1 MKNSPRVMCF
11 CFSAIVLFLTPAGYP
26 QQNATAPAQGAAVRT
41 ISEEVLL
48 DVVVRDKK
56 GHPVNNLKPE
66 DFQIFDNGELKKI
79 IAFRLVQGGEAVAAG
94 GSRMQLDPL
103 RQVRLVTMIFQC
115 WNTDARRLAHE
126 AAVGLLKGELPQN
139 VYMAIMTI
147 DRKLEVL
154 QSFTNDPALLRK
166 AIDRATRSENT
177 DFSSDTAMVQ
187 KQLEQMVG
195 PDASGAQSIQG
206 QIDNQNA
213 PNAPQAQG
221 RAPDVA
227 GLVNMAMAQ
236 MVLQMLES
244 QQSSGVKEA
253 GRVNIYALLDAVKEE
268 YRLPGRKTILYFR
281 EGGFEIPQGMEE
293 PFKSV
298 ISVAN
303 RSNVSFYAVD
313 ARGLTTGNANTGAM
327 NALNRAARASQDQM
341 ANDGSQAV
349 RPDEAK
355 LFDTSIES
363 TRANTQNTLANLAE
377 STGGML
383 IANTNDMGTPL
394 HKLAEDIQTYYEIGY
409 APEIKSY
416 DGSFR
421 KIAIKMNASDL
432 RVQSR
437 SGYIA
442 LPRGLAGQGSVL
454 RAFEVPLLTVL
465 SSAELPKTFGYQSM
479 ALHFRGAQNQSVCDL
494 VLDVPLANLTF
505 QKKDGDQSEGRLS
518 YVALVKKENGEVIKK
533 FGNDIPFHVPK
544 AERDALT
551 AGHFIYTEHFD
562 LPAGHYT
569 LETAVLD
576 GEGNRISA
584 RKNSLMMPPPSTT
597 LSISS
602 VSVVRNMKDKDA
614 STDQSDP
621 LLIGSR
627 VVSPTLNPTIS
638 KAGNS
643 GVSFYVVIYPDK
655 SSSQP
660 TRLSMEFSRNG
671 QVLGNGSPELSKP
684 DKDGRIQYVATVPVA
699 SLEPGEYTIR
709 FDAMQGTE
717 TAWEVTKFILQ

>member
-1 MKNSPRVMCF
+1 MKSSYRVIFF
-11 CFSAIVLFLTPAGYP
+11 CVSAITLSFAPASYA
-26 QQNATAPAQGAAVRT
+26 QQNPNAPPQGAAIRKA
-41 ISEEVLL
+41 SEEVLL

-56 GHPVNNLKPE
+56 GRPVNNLKPE
-66 DFQIFDNGELKKI
+66 DFQIFDNGEQKKI
-79 IAFRLVQGGEAVAAG
+79 IAFRLVQGGEAVAEG
-94 GSRMQLDPL
+94 GSRTQLDPL
-103 RQVRLVTMIFQC
+103 RQIRLVTMIFQC
-115 WNTDARRLAHE
+115 WNNDARRLARD

-139 VYMAIMTI
+139 VYMAVMTI

-154 QSFTNDPALLRK
+154 QSFTNDPFLLRK
-166 AIDRATRSENT
+166 AIDRATRSENA

-195 PDASGAQSIQG
+195 PDTNGAQSTQG
-206 QIDNQNA
+206 QISNENA
-213 PNAPQAQG
+213 ALAAQG
-221 RAPDVA
+221 RSVDAA
-227 GLVNMAMAQ
+227 AMANMAMAQ
-236 MVLQMLES
+236 MVLQMLVSE
-244 QQSSGVKEA
+244 QSSGIKEA
-253 GRVNIYALLDAVKEE
+253 GRVNIFALLDAVKEQ

-281 EGGFEIPQGMEE
+281 EGGFVIPQGMEE

-313 ARGLTTGNANTGAM
+313 ARGLTTGSANSGAM
-327 NALNRAARASQDQM
+327 NALNRAARSSQDQM

-349 RPDEAK
+349 RSDEAK
-355 LFDTSIES
+355 LFDTGIES
-363 TRANTQNTLANLAE
+363 TRANAQNTLANLAE

-383 IANTNDMGTPL
+383 IANTNDLGTPL

-421 KIAIKMNASDL
+421 KIAIKMSSNDL

-437 SGYIA
+437 SGYVA
-442 LPRGLAGQGSVL
+442 LPPALATQGSVL
-454 RAFEVPLLTVL
+454 RAYEVPLLTAL
-465 SSAELPKTFGYQSM
+465 SSPELPKTFGYQSM
-479 ALHFRGAQNQSVCDL
+479 PMHFRGAQNQSVCDL

-505 QKKDGDQSEGRLS
+505 QKSGTDQSEGQLS
-518 YVALVKKENGEVIKK
+518 YVALVKNGSGEVIKK
-533 FGNDIPFHVPK
+533 FGNDIPIHVPH

-562 LPAGHYT
+562 LPPGHYT

-584 RKNSLMMPPPSTT
+584 RKNSLMMPSLSTALT
-597 LSISS
+597 ISS
-602 VSVVRNMKDKDA
+602 VSVVRNLKDKDA
-614 STDQSDP
+614 STDQADP
-621 LLIGSR
+621 LLIGTR

-643 GVSFYVVIYPDK
+643 GISFYLVIYPDK
-655 SSSQP
+655 STSQP
-660 TRLSMEFSRNG
+660 PRLSMEFSRNG
-671 QVLGNGSPELSKP
+671 QILGSGSPELGQP
-684 DKDGRIQYVATVPVA
+684 DKDGRIQYLATVPIA

-709 FDAMQGTE
+709 FNAMQGTA
-717 TAWEVTKFILQ
+717 TAEELATFILQ

>member
-1 MKNSPRVMCF
+1 MKNSSRVMCF
-11 CFSAIVLFLTPAGYP
+11 CIAAIALSFSPACYGQP
-26 QQNATAPAQGAAVRT
+26 NSTAPPHGHAVRT
-41 ISEEVLL
+41 TSEEVLL

-66 DFQIFDNGELKKI
+66 DFQVFDNGELKKI

-94 GSRMQLDPL
+94 GSRMPLDPL

-115 WNTDARRLAHE
+115 WNNDARRLAHD

-139 VYMAIMTI
+139 VYMAVMTI

-154 QSFTNDPALLRK
+154 QSFTNDPVLLRK

-195 PDASGAQSIQG
+195 PDTNGAQSIQG

-213 PNAPQAQG
+213 TIVAQAQG
-221 RAPDVA
+221 RAPDA
-227 GLVNMAMAQ
+227 AEMANIAMAQ

-244 QQSSGVKEA
+244 QQSSGLKEA
-253 GRVNIYALLDAVKEE
+253 GRVNIYALLDAVKEQ
-268 YRLPGRKTILYFR
+268 YRLQGRKTILYFR
-281 EGGFEIPQGMEE
+281 EGGFVIPQGMEE

-313 ARGLTTGNANTGAM
+313 ARGLTTGSANSGAM
-327 NALNRAARASQDQM
+327 NTLNRAARASQDQM

-533 FGNDIPFHVPK
+533 FGNDIPFQVPK

-551 AGHFIYTEHFD
+551 ARHFIYTEHFD

-569 LETAVLD
+569 LEPAVLD
-576 GEGNRISA
+576 GEGNRIST
-584 RKNSLMMPPPSTT
+584 RKNSLMMPPPSTA
-597 LSISS
+597 LSVSS
-602 VSVVRNMKDKDA
+602 VSVVR
-614 STDQSDP
+614 
-621 LLIGSR
+621 
-627 VVSPTLNPTIS
+627 TL
-638 KAGNS
+638 K
-643 GVSFYVVIYPDK
+643 
-655 SSSQP
+655 
-660 TRLSMEFSRNG
+660 
-671 QVLGNGSPELSKP
+671 

-709 FDAMQGTE
+709 FNATQAAE
-717 TAWEVTKFILQ
+717 TAEEVTTFILQ

>member
-1 MKNSPRVMCF
+1 MKYSSRVMCF
-11 CFSAIVLFLTPAGYP
+11 CIAAIASSFSPARYP
-26 QQNATAPAQGAAVRT
+26 QQKAQAPAQGAAVRT

-66 DFQIFDNGELKKI
+66 DFQIFDNGEQKQI

-94 GSRMQLDPL
+94 GARTQLDPL

-115 WNTDARRLAHE
+115 WNNDARRLAHD

-139 VYMAIMTI
+139 VYMAVMTI
-147 DRKLEVL
+147 DHKLEVL
-154 QSFTNDPALLRK
+154 QPFTNDPALLRK

-187 KQLEQMVG
+187 KQLEEMVG
-195 PDASGAQSIQG
+195 PDTNGAQSIQG

-213 PNAPQAQG
+213 TIAAQAQG
-221 RAPDVA
+221 RAPDA
-227 GLVNMAMAQ
+227 AEMANIAMAQ

-244 QQSSGVKEA
+244 QQSSGLKEA
-253 GRVNIYALLDAVKEE
+253 GRVNIYALLDAVKEQ

-281 EGGFEIPQGMEE
+281 EGGFVIPQGMEE
-293 PFKSV
+293 QFKSV

-383 IANTNDMGTPL
+383 IANTNDLGTPL

-421 KIAIKMNASDL
+421 KIAIKMSSNDL

-437 SGYIA
+437 SGYVA
-442 LPRGLAGQGSVL
+442 LPPALAAQGSVL
-454 RAFEVPLLTVL
+454 RAYEVPLLTAL

-479 ALHFRGAQNQSVCDL
+479 PMHSRGAQNQSVCDL
-494 VLDVPLANLTF
+494 VLDVRLANLTF
-505 QKKDGDQSEGRLS
+505 HKSGTDQSEGRLS
-518 YVALVKKENGEVIKK
+518 YVALVKNGSGEVIKK
-533 FGNDIPFHVPK
+533 FGNDIPIHVPN

-562 LPAGHYT
+562 LPPGHYT

-576 GEGNRISA
+576 GGGNRISA
-584 RKNSLMMPPPSTT
+584 RKNSLMMPSLST
-597 LSISS
+597 
-602 VSVVRNMKDKDA
+602 
-614 STDQSDP
+614 
-621 LLIGSR
+621 
-627 VVSPTLNPTIS
+627 
-638 KAGNS
+638 
-643 GVSFYVVIYPDK
+643 
-655 SSSQP
+655 
-660 TRLSMEFSRNG
+660 
-671 QVLGNGSPELSKP
+671 
-684 DKDGRIQYVATVPVA
+684 
-699 SLEPGEYTIR
+699 
-709 FDAMQGTE
+709 
-717 TAWEVTKFILQ
+717 

>member
-1 MKNSPRVMCF
+1 MNNSSRVMCF
-11 CFSAIVLFLTPAGYP
+11 CIAAIALSFSPACYG
-26 QQNATAPAQGAAVRT
+26 QQNSTAPPQGPAVRT
-41 ISEEVLL
+41 TSEEVLL

-66 DFQIFDNGELKKI
+66 DFQVFDNGELKKI

-94 GSRMQLDPL
+94 GSRMPLDPL

-115 WNTDARRLAHE
+115 WNNDARRLAHD

-139 VYMAIMTI
+139 VYMAVMTI

-154 QSFTNDPALLRK
+154 QSFTNDPVLLRK

-195 PDASGAQSIQG
+195 PDTNGAQSIQG

-213 PNAPQAQG
+213 TIVAQAQG
-221 RAPDVA
+221 RAPDA
-227 GLVNMAMAQ
+227 AEMANIAMAQ

-244 QQSSGVKEA
+244 QQSSGLKEA
-253 GRVNIYALLDAVKEE
+253 GRVNIYALLDAVKEQ

-281 EGGFEIPQGMEE
+281 EGGFVIPQGMEE

-313 ARGLTTGNANTGAM
+313 ARGLTTGSANSGAM
-327 NALNRAARASQDQM
+327 NTLNRAARASQDQM

-383 IANTNDMGTPL
+383 IANTNDVGTPL

-409 APEIKSY
+409 VPEIKSY

-421 KIAIKMNASDL
+421 KIAIKMNSGDL

-437 SGYIA
+437 SGYI
-442 LPRGLAGQGSVL
+442 
-454 RAFEVPLLTVL
+454 
-465 SSAELPKTFGYQSM
+465 
-479 ALHFRGAQNQSVCDL
+479 D
-494 VLDVPLANLTF
+494 
-505 QKKDGDQSEGRLS
+505 
-518 YVALVKKENGEVIKK
+518 
-533 FGNDIPFHVPK
+533 
-544 AERDALT
+544 
-551 AGHFIYTEHFD
+551 
-562 LPAGHYT
+562 
-569 LETAVLD
+569 
-576 GEGNRISA
+576 
-584 RKNSLMMPPPSTT
+584 RK
-597 LSISS
+597 
-602 VSVVRNMKDKDA
+602 SVV
-614 STDQSDP
+614 
-621 LLIGSR
+621 
-627 VVSPTLNPTIS
+627 
-638 KAGNS
+638 
-643 GVSFYVVIYPDK
+643 
-655 SSSQP
+655 
-660 TRLSMEFSRNG
+660 
-671 QVLGNGSPELSKP
+671 
-684 DKDGRIQYVATVPVA
+684 
-699 SLEPGEYTIR
+699 
-709 FDAMQGTE
+709 
-717 TAWEVTKFILQ
+717 

>member
-1 MKNSPRVMCF
+1 MKNSPRLMCF
-11 CFSAIVLFLTPAGYP
+11 WLAAIALFLLPSGYA
-26 QQNATAPAQGAAVRT
+26 QQNATAPPQGAAVRT
-41 ISEEVLL
+41 TSEEVLL

-56 GHPVNNLKPE
+56 GHTVNNLKPE
-66 DFQIFDNGELKKI
+66 DFQIFDNGEQKKI
-79 IAFRLVQGGEAVAAG
+79 MAFRLVQGGEAVAAG

-103 RQVRLVTMIFQC
+103 RQIRLVTMIFQC
-115 WNTDARRLAHE
+115 GSNDARRLARD
-126 AAVGLLKGELPQN
+126 AAVGFLKGELPQN

-154 QSFTNDPALLRK
+154 QSFTNDPGLLRK

-177 DFSSDTAMVQ
+177 DFSSDTAIVQ

-195 PDASGAQSIQG
+195 PDSSGAQSIQG

-213 PNAPQAQG
+213 TNAAQAQG

-253 GRVNIYALLDAVKEE
+253 GRVNIYALLDAVKEQ

-281 EGGFEIPQGMEE
+281 EGGFVIPQGMEE

-313 ARGLTTGNANTGAM
+313 ARGLTTGSASSGAM
-327 NALNRAARASQDQM
+327 NTLNRAARASQDQM

-383 IANTNDMGTPL
+383 IANTNDVGTPL
-394 HKLAEDIQTYYEIGY
+394 RKLAEDIQTYYEIGY
-409 APEIKSY
+409 VPEIKSY

-421 KIAIKMNASDL
+421 KIAIKMNSSDL

-442 LPRGLAGQGSVL
+442 LPPALAGQGNLL
-454 RAFEVPLLTVL
+454 RAFEVPLLTAL

-505 QKKDGDQSEGRLS
+505 QKKGNDQSEGRLS
-518 YVALVKKENGEVIKK
+518 YVALVKKGSGEVIKK
-533 FGNDIPFHVPK
+533 FGNDIPFHVPN
-544 AERDALT
+544 AERYALT
-551 AGHFIYTEHFD
+551 AGHFIYTEYFH
-562 LPAGHYT
+562 LPSVPTT
-569 LETAVLD
+569 LETAVLG

-584 RKNSLMMPPPSTT
+584 RKNSLMMPPPSTA

-602 VSVVRNMKDKDA
+602 E
-614 STDQSDP
+614 
-621 LLIGSR
+621 IGR
-627 VVSPTLNPTIS
+627 AHV
-638 KAGNS
+638 
-643 GVSFYVVIYPDK
+643 
-655 SSSQP
+655 
-660 TRLSMEFSRNG
+660 
-671 QVLGNGSPELSKP
+671 
-684 DKDGRIQYVATVPVA
+684 
-699 SLEPGEYTIR
+699 
-709 FDAMQGTE
+709 
-717 TAWEVTKFILQ
+717 

>member
-1 MKNSPRVMCF
+1 MKNSSRVMCF
-11 CFSAIVLFLTPAGYP
+11 CIAAIALSFSPACYG
-26 QQNATAPAQGAAVRT
+26 QQNSTAPPQGPAVRT
-41 ISEEVLL
+41 TSEEVLL

-66 DFQIFDNGELKKI
+66 DFQVFDNGELKKI

-94 GSRMQLDPL
+94 GSRMQLDPV

-154 QSFTNDPALLRK
+154 QPFTNDPALLRK

-187 KQLEQMVG
+187 KQLEEMVG
-195 PDASGAQSIQG
+195 PDTNGAQSIQG
-206 QIDNQNA
+206 QVSNQNA
-213 PNAPQAQG
+213 ALAAQG
-221 RAPDVA
+221 RSVDTAA
-227 GLVNMAMAQ
+227 LANMAMAE
-236 MVLQMLES
+236 MGLQML
-244 QQSSGVKEA
+244 QSEQTNAVKDA
-253 GRVNIYALLDAVKEE
+253 GRVNIFALLDAVKEQ

-281 EGGFEIPQGMEE
+281 EGGFVIPQGMEE

-421 KIAIKMNASDL
+421 KSAIKMNASDW

-479 ALHFRGAQNQSVCDL
+479 
-494 VLDVPLANLTF
+494 
-505 QKKDGDQSEGRLS
+505 
-518 YVALVKKENGEVIKK
+518 
-533 FGNDIPFHVPK
+533 
-544 AERDALT
+544 
-551 AGHFIYTEHFD
+551 
-562 LPAGHYT
+562 
-569 LETAVLD
+569 
-576 GEGNRISA
+576 
-584 RKNSLMMPPPSTT
+584 
-597 LSISS
+597 
-602 VSVVRNMKDKDA
+602 
-614 STDQSDP
+614 
-621 LLIGSR
+621 
-627 VVSPTLNPTIS
+627 
-638 KAGNS
+638 
-643 GVSFYVVIYPDK
+643 
-655 SSSQP
+655 
-660 TRLSMEFSRNG
+660 
-671 QVLGNGSPELSKP
+671 
-684 DKDGRIQYVATVPVA
+684 
-699 SLEPGEYTIR
+699 
-709 FDAMQGTE
+709 
-717 TAWEVTKFILQ
+717 

>member
-1 MKNSPRVMCF
+1 MCL
-11 CFSAIVLFLTPAGYP
+11 CISAITLSLPPAGYA
-26 QQNATAPAQGAAVRT
+26 QQNPSALPQGSAVRT
-41 ISEEVLL
+41 TSEEVLL

-56 GHPVNNLKPE
+56 GRPINNLKPE

-115 WNTDARRLAHE
+115 WNNDARRLSRD
-126 AAVGLLKGELPQN
+126 AAASLLKGELPQN
-139 VYMAIMTI
+139 VYMAVMTI

-154 QSFTNDPALLRK
+154 QSFTNDAALLRK

-195 PDASGAQSIQG
+195 PDAKGPQSTQG
-206 QIDNQNA
+206 QISNENA
-213 PNAPQAQG
+213 ARGAQG
-221 RAPDVA
+221 QSVDAA
-227 GLVNMAMAQ
+227 ATANMAMAQ
-236 MVLQMLES
+236 MVLQMLVSE
-244 QQSSGVKEA
+244 QSNAGKDT
-253 GRVNIYALLDAVKEE
+253 GRVNIFALLDAVKEQ

-281 EGGFEIPQGMEE
+281 EGGFVIPQGMEE

-303 RSNVSFYAVD
+303 RSNVSFYTVD

-327 NALNRAARASQDQM
+327 NALNRAARSSQDQI

-349 RPDEAK
+349 KPDEAK
-355 LFDTSIES
+355 LFDTSTES

-383 IANTNDMGTPL
+383 IANTNDLGAPL
-394 HKLAEDIQTYYEIGY
+394 HRLTEDIQTYYEIGY
-409 APEIKSY
+409 VPEIKSY

-421 KIAIKMNASDL
+421 KIAIKMNSSDL

-442 LPRGLAGQGSVL
+442 LPPSLAAQGSML
-454 RAFEVPLLTVL
+454 RAFEVPLLTAL

-479 ALHFRGAQNQSVCDL
+479 ALHFRGAQSQSVCDL
-494 VLDVPLANLTF
+494 VLDVPLSNLTF
-505 QKKDGDQSEGRLS
+505 RKNDTGQSEGRLS
-518 YVALVKKENGEVIKK
+518 YVALVKKGNGEVIKK
-533 FGNDIPFHVPK
+533 FGNDIPFHVPN
-544 AERDALT
+544 AGRDALT

-562 LPAGHYT
+562 LPPGHYT

-584 RKNSLMMPPPSTT
+584 RKNSLMMPPPSTA

-602 VSVVRNMKDKDA
+602 VSVVRNMKDTDA

-621 LLIGSR
+621 LLIGDR

-655 SSSQP
+655 GSSQSP
-660 TRLSMEFSRNG
+660 RLSMEFSRNG
-671 QVLGNGSPELSKP
+671 QVLGSGSPEVGQP

-709 FDAMQGTE
+709 FNAMQGTE
-717 TAWEVTKFILQ
+717 TAEELTTFILQ

>member
-1 MKNSPRVMCF
+1 MKNSSRVMCF
-11 CFSAIVLFLTPAGYP
+11 CIAAIALSFSPACYG
-26 QQNATAPAQGAAVRT
+26 QQNSTAPPQGPAVRT
-41 ISEEVLL
+41 TSEEVLL

-66 DFQIFDNGELKKI
+66 DFQVFDNGELKKI

-94 GSRMQLDPL
+94 GSRMPLDPL

-115 WNTDARRLAHE
+115 WNNDARRLAHD

-139 VYMAIMTI
+139 VYMAVMTI

-154 QSFTNDPALLRK
+154 QSFTNDPVLLRK
-166 AIDRATRSENT
+166 AIDRSENT

-195 PDASGAQSIQG
+195 PDTNGAQSIQG

-213 PNAPQAQG
+213 TIVAQAQG
-221 RAPDVA
+221 RAPDA
-227 GLVNMAMAQ
+227 AEMANIAMAQ

-244 QQSSGVKEA
+244 QQSSGLKEA
-253 GRVNIYALLDAVKEE
+253 GRVNIYALLDAVKEQ

-281 EGGFEIPQGMEE
+281 EGGFVIPQGMEE

-313 ARGLTTGNANTGAM
+313 ARGLTTGSANSGAM
-327 NALNRAARASQDQM
+327 NTLNRAARASQDQM

-383 IANTNDMGTPL
+383 IANTNDVGTPL

-409 APEIKSY
+409 VPEIKSY

-421 KIAIKMNASDL
+421 KIAIKMNSGDL

-442 LPRGLAGQGSVL
+442 LPPGLAGQGSVL
-454 RAFEVPLLTVL
+454 RAFEVPLLTAL

-505 QKKDGDQSEGRLS
+505 QKKGGDQLEGRLS
-518 YVALVKKENGEVIKK
+518 YVALVKKGNGEVVKK
-533 FGNDIPFHVPK
+533 FGNDIPFHVPS

-569 LETAVLD
+569 LETAMLD
-576 GEGNRISA
+576 GEGNRIST
-584 RKNSLMMPPPSTT
+584 RRNSLMMPPPSTA
-597 LSISS
+597 LSVSS
-602 VSVVRNMKDKDA
+602 VSVVRNLKDKDA

-638 KAGNS
+638 KASNS
-643 GVSFYVVIYPDK
+643 SVSFYVVVYPDK
-655 SSSQP
+655 NSSQP
-660 TRLSMEFSRNG
+660 PHLSMEFSRNG
-671 QVLGNGSPELSKP
+671 QVLGSGSPELGQP

-709 FDAMQGTE
+709 FNATQAAE
-717 TAWEVTKFILQ
+717 TAEEVTTFILQ

>member
-313 ARGLTTGNANTGAM
+313 ARGLTTGNANTGVM

-394 HKLAEDIQTYYEIGY
+394 HKLAEDKIG
-409 APEIKSY
+409 
-416 DGSFR
+416 
-421 KIAIKMNASDL
+421 
-432 RVQSR
+432 
-437 SGYIA
+437 
-442 LPRGLAGQGSVL
+442 
-454 RAFEVPLLTVL
+454 RA
-465 SSAELPKTFGYQSM
+465 
-479 ALHFRGAQNQSVCDL
+479 
-494 VLDVPLANLTF
+494 
-505 QKKDGDQSEGRLS
+505 
-518 YVALVKKENGEVIKK
+518 
-533 FGNDIPFHVPK
+533 HV
-544 AERDALT
+544 
-551 AGHFIYTEHFD
+551 
-562 LPAGHYT
+562 
-569 LETAVLD
+569 
-576 GEGNRISA
+576 
-584 RKNSLMMPPPSTT
+584 
-597 LSISS
+597 
-602 VSVVRNMKDKDA
+602 
-614 STDQSDP
+614 
-621 LLIGSR
+621 
-627 VVSPTLNPTIS
+627 
-638 KAGNS
+638 
-643 GVSFYVVIYPDK
+643 
-655 SSSQP
+655 
-660 TRLSMEFSRNG
+660 
-671 QVLGNGSPELSKP
+671 
-684 DKDGRIQYVATVPVA
+684 
-699 SLEPGEYTIR
+699 
-709 FDAMQGTE
+709 
-717 TAWEVTKFILQ
+717 

>member
-1 MKNSPRVMCF
+1 
-11 CFSAIVLFLTPAGYP
+11 
-26 QQNATAPAQGAAVRT
+26 
-41 ISEEVLL
+41 
-48 DVVVRDKK
+48 
-56 GHPVNNLKPE
+56 
-66 DFQIFDNGELKKI
+66 
-79 IAFRLVQGGEAVAAG
+79 
-94 GSRMQLDPL
+94 
-103 RQVRLVTMIFQC
+103 
-115 WNTDARRLAHE
+115 
-126 AAVGLLKGELPQN
+126 
-139 VYMAIMTI
+139 
-147 DRKLEVL
+147 
-154 QSFTNDPALLRK
+154 
-166 AIDRATRSENT
+166 
-177 DFSSDTAMVQ
+177 
-187 KQLEQMVG
+187 
-195 PDASGAQSIQG
+195 
-206 QIDNQNA
+206 
-213 PNAPQAQG
+213 
-221 RAPDVA
+221 
-227 GLVNMAMAQ
+227 
-236 MVLQMLES
+236 
-244 QQSSGVKEA
+244 
-253 GRVNIYALLDAVKEE
+253 
-268 YRLPGRKTILYFR
+268 
-281 EGGFEIPQGMEE
+281 MEE

-518 YVALVKKENGEVIKK
+518 YVALVKKEKGEVIKK

-584 RKNSLMMPPPSTT
+584 RKNSLMMPPLSTT

-717 TAWEVTKFILQ
+717 TAWEVTTFILQ